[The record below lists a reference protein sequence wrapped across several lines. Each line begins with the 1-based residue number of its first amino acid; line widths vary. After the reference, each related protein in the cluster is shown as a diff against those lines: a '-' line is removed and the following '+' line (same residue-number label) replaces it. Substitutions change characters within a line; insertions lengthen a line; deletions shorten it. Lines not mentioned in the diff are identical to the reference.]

1 MMQRNLRVEAI
12 WGSSREHF
20 IRGLPLLERNEFP
33 FNQMVSHV
41 LPLEDI
47 DKGFAALNGTYRLG
61 DEVVIKI
68 AVQGGE

>member
-1 MMQRNLRVEAI
+1 MPPAIKQRKRFFRDQARQKKNKRKTRLKYPF
-12 WGSSREHF
+12 RE
-20 IRGLPLLERNEFP
+20 
-33 FNQMVSHV
+33 MVSHV

-47 DKGFAALNGTYRLG
+47 GKGFEALNGTYRLG